1 MWLGTDAGLCRY
13 NRGTQTFTWYEP
25 KQGETNL
32 LSTTMVKSIVGDAQ
46 GAMWIG
52 TSVGVVRLSDDTTDR
67 FHTGNSGLSS
77 DYVHCLTLSD
87 GGIWI
92 GTENGISIYAFA
104 TGRFR
109 SLPPDPSNKFG
120 LANRSLGTIFTNN
133 TGVFWI
139 GQSRKN
145 VV

>member
-52 TSVGVVRLSDDTTDR
+52 PSVGVVRLSDDTTAR
-67 FHTGNSGLSS
+67 FHTGNSGLSRDS
-77 DYVHCLTLSD
+77 VPCLTLSG

-92 GTENGISIYAFA
+92 GTDNGIRSDDFA
-104 TGRFR
+104 PGRFR
-109 SLPPDPSNKFG
+109 ALPPDSSTHYG
-120 LANRSLGTIFTNN
+120 LAHRNRRACGTN
-133 TGVFWI
+133 
-139 GQSRKN
+139 
-145 VV
+145 